1 MSANGDVASVAQLD
15 LQRYLGLWF
24 EIGRLPLRFEDDDA
38 IRVTAEYSLREDGSI
53 RVDNRCIDGEGA
65 PTQALGQADPIEGH
79 PGRLRVTFL
88 PAGLRWIPFTRADY
102 WVIRIDPEYRIA
114 LVGTPDRRHLWL
126 LAREAGLDAATVA
139 DYASTARA
147 QGYDLTAWIR
157 TEQTGEAVSDAE
169 LRSGASA

>member
-65 PTQALGQADPIEGH
+65 PTQALGQADPVEGI
-79 PGRLRVTFL
+79 
-88 PAGLRWIPFTRADY
+88 PAGSGSPSCRL
-102 WVIRIDPEYRIA
+102 
-114 LVGTPDRRHLWL
+114 GC
-126 LAREAGLDAATVA
+126 AGSRSRGPT
-139 DYASTARA
+139 
-147 QGYDLTAWIR
+147 
-157 TEQTGEAVSDAE
+157 TG
-169 LRSGASA
+169 

>member
-1 MSANGDVASVAQLD
+1 MSEHGDVAPVAQLD

-38 IRVTAEYSLREDGSI
+38 IRVNAEYSLHEDGTI
-53 RVDNRCIDGEGA
+53 RVDNRCIDGEGV
-65 PTQALGQADPIEGH
+65 PTQAVGQAEPVEGH

-102 WVIRIDPEYRIA
+102 WVLRIDPEYRIA
-114 LVGTPDRRHLWL
+114 LVGTPDRTHLWL
-126 LAREAGLDAATVA
+126 LAREPELDAATVA

-147 QGYDLTAWIR
+147 QGFDLTPWIR
-157 TEQTGEAVSDAE
+157 TEQTGTPVSDGE
-169 LRSGASA
+169 LESGRQA